1 MLSEKYPQ
9 FQKYRGLLFFLV
21 LASLVFSMTLN
32 SLFII
37 LLVLQWLL
45 MVPLA
50 EKKESLRRNWKLIA
64 LFAAYFFIVCN

>member
-9 FQKYRGLLFFLV
+9 FQKYQGLLFFLV
-21 LASLVFSMTLN
+21 LASLVFSMKLN

-50 EKKESLRRNWKLIA
+50 EKKKKLETKLETNSTICC
-64 LFAAYFFIVCN
+64 LFFIVCN